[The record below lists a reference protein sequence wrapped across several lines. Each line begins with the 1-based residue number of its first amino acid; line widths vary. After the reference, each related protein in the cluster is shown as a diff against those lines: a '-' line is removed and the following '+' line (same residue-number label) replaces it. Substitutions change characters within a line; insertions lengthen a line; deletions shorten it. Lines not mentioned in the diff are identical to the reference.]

1 MQLVRKGK
9 KDMAKISLLKS
20 FINSIKDLKG
30 PASTWSDKAYKHIT
44 KHPAKY
50 AAGTTAVVS
59 YGVFKEHGKMKPK
72 LRKAFGAL
80 PPHDARY
87 KSLKKAG
94 YISKKQH
101 RKNLSLWR
109 DAGYPTV

>member
-1 MQLVRKGK
+1 MVKSKL
-9 KDMAKISLLKS
+9 AKS
-20 FINSIKDLKG
+20 FMNTVSELSATFG
-30 PASTWSDKAYKHIT
+30 RHISR
-44 KHPAKY
+44 HPGKY

-72 LRKAFGAL
+72 LIKAFGAL